1 MRGFK
6 KWKDA
11 QLFCSDVNASIFL
24 VSFNAVTNQHLMHLR
39 LMRTKFENPIPALLK
54 KCIWKMCRF
63 LRGVPHC
70 KGNLFCFL
78 SFSKGKFLFVYSVKE
93 FPKIPRHF
101 GVVDP
106 SEARTAFISFTL
118 QKNRIENEYI
128 FWFGWIIKTFLLAL
142 MTLNNTEQNV
152 LLRAK
157 QYQRDPSIGQ

>member
-1 MRGFK
+1 
-6 KWKDA
+6 
-11 QLFCSDVNASIFL
+11 
-24 VSFNAVTNQHLMHLR
+24 MHLR

-78 SFSKGKFLFVYSVKE
+78 SFSKGKFLFVFSVKE
-93 FPKIPRHF
+93 FHQIPRHF

-106 SEARTAFISFTL
+106 SNCISFFNVTK
-118 QKNRIENEYI
+118 KNRIENEYI

-152 LLRAK
+152 FSRWPSVKGSVSLK
-157 QYQRDPSIGQ
+157 QSCSVLNNIKEIQVLDSRC